1 MLTAPPW
8 TRKHFWL
15 CSPSL
20 QMLKFLG
27 QQNTHL
33 VSIMSTV
40 NFCVYF
46 RDLMLRFF
54 PSIWFYSVLNTDRY
68 VSWYI
73 NKGEADAMHI
83 VEHVKI
89 FWCSFAT
96 VILCDDMRSVWPSRS
111 LALLARLQTQR
122 QVNPLGVCGLT
133 TQYTPHTNISP
144 MCLCVWI
151 FHKSLGCC
159 LSENSM
165 YMSLV
170 SRKLIIISFQ
180 SIIKISWTGSMLI
193 IALHPWW

>member
-27 QQNTHL
+27 QQNTDL
-33 VSIMSTV
+33 VCIYDKHFVPDV

-46 RDLMLRFF
+46 IDLKLRFS
-54 PSIWFYSVLNTDRY
+54 PTIWYHTVLICWTCEN
-68 VSWYI
+68 
-73 NKGEADAMHI
+73 
-83 VEHVKI
+83 

-133 TQYTPHTNISP
+133 TQYTPHKSY
-144 MCLCVWI
+144 MCPICVCACVCGFFI
-151 FHKSLGCC
+151 NPLGVAC
-159 LSENSM
+159 LKTQCTWVWYRENW
-165 YMSLV
+165 L
-170 SRKLIIISFQ
+170 
-180 SIIKISWTGSMLI
+180 
-193 IALHPWW
+193 

>member
-1 MLTAPPW
+1 MGYCTFWKFWAFQKQFTCDSLIGSPCIYD
-8 TRKHFWL
+8 KH
-15 CSPSL
+15 CVPD
-20 QMLKFLG
+20 
-27 QQNTHL
+27 
-33 VSIMSTV
+33 V
-40 NFCVYF
+40 NYCVYF
-46 RDLMLRFF
+46 RDLKLRFS
-54 PSIWFYSVLNTDRY
+54 PTIWYYTVLIYWTCE
-68 VSWYI
+68 
-73 NKGEADAMHI
+73 KL
-83 VEHVKI
+83 
-89 FWCSFAT
+89 WCFVAT

-144 MCLCVWI
+144 MCLCVCVWI

-159 LSENSM
+159 LSDNSM

>member
-1 MLTAPPW
+1 MLCLHRTIGQSHFKRKDHFNGSLEAMFTMVGICKTIHTKLQQKKTQIFLNNNLASWALNEDMLTAPPW

-27 QQNTHL
+27 QQNTDL
-33 VSIMSTV
+33 VCIYDKHFVPDV

-46 RDLMLRFF
+46 IDLKLRFS
-54 PSIWFYSVLNTDRY
+54 PTIWYHTVLIYWTCEN
-68 VSWYI
+68 
-73 NKGEADAMHI
+73 
-83 VEHVKI
+83 

-133 TQYTPHTNISP
+133 TQYTPLTPI
-144 MCLCVWI
+144 
-151 FHKSLGCC
+151 
-159 LSENSM
+159 
-165 YMSLV
+165 
-170 SRKLIIISFQ
+170 
-180 SIIKISWTGSMLI
+180 
-193 IALHPWW
+193 